1 MEQDLR
7 IYAKG
12 LAFSDG
18 IYDMRTLENLIS
30 NNRKILDG
38 LVAVQ
43 LGRRQITPAIKKQL
57 NYEVSINPGSIELL
71 LNFALD
77 HKEVLGV
84 FAADGGEIFSEVLIK
99 LLKNAIDLREKAS
112 SLISKGISININ
124 ISKSFNIGSRVDS
137 PDVSFGE
144 SRGAIYISDPKILW
158 AAQLTRGPINGL
170 LTQLD
175 GNAVEYIS
183 MSSAHNEL
191 MLTPSKEQ

>member
-7 IYAKG
+7 IYAEG
-12 LAFSDG
+12 LAFSNG
-18 IYDMRTLENLIS
+18 IYDMRTLESLIA

-57 NYEVSINPGSIELL
+57 NYDVSINSGSIELL

-84 FAADGGEIFSEVLIK
+84 FAADGGEMLSEALIK

-124 ISKSFNIGSRVDS
+124 ISKSFNFGSRIDS

-144 SRGAIYISDPKILW
+144 SNGAIYKRSKNIMGGSTDQRPNKQPAN
-158 AAQLTRGPINGL
+158 AA
-170 LTQLD
+170 
-175 GNAVEYIS
+175 
-183 MSSAHNEL
+183 
-191 MLTPSKEQ
+191 